1 LLYLDGTD
9 GHSYH
14 FKNAAT
20 SNHFVR
26 RMEDIKITSAFIVK
40 SFTTTGRTTASD
52 AAMHGWMTMVERAH
66 LEFGGLL
73 PPSIVRVYVEYGG
86 MIGVNGVDLSR

>member
-1 LLYLDGTD
+1 MARDYHLLYLDGTD

-14 FKNAAT
+14 FENAAT

-26 RMEDIKITSAFIVK
+26 LIEDIKITPAFIVK

-52 AAMHGWMTMVERAH
+52 AAMRGWMTMVERAH
-66 LEFGGLL
+66 
-73 PPSIVRVYVEYGG
+73 V
-86 MIGVNGVDLSR
+86 